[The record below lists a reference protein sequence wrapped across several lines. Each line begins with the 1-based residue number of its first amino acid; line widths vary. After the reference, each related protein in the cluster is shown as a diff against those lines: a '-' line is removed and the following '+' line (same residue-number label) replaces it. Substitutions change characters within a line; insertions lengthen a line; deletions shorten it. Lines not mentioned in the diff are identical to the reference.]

1 MSIDKVMEIL
11 DEFEVKAV
19 KDIELDRAID
29 VDNYESFG
37 RYKLVR
43 KIKERVNEVMT
54 MDYKERRNN

>member
-1 MSIDKVMEIL
+1 MPVEKIMEIL
-11 DEFEVKAV
+11 DEFEVKAT
-19 KDIELDRAID
+19 KDIELDRKIKAD
-29 VDNYESFG
+29 SYESFG